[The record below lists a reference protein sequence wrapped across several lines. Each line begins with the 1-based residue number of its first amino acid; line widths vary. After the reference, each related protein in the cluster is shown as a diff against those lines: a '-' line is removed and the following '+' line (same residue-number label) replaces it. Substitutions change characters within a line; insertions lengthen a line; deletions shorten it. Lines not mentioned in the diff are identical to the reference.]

1 MDIFVSG
8 RIGELIALI
17 ILIIISAVAL
27 MKSLRGKLPTIRRLP
42 GIDALEEV
50 VGRAAE
56 TGRPVF
62 YTTGFGGG
70 TIRGASSYPTL
81 AGMDIMAH
89 AVRLCARLG
98 ADFVSTYAMPEAVP
112 IARALV
118 LESLKAEN
126 KAELWKEDLVRF
138 VSPLQWAYTM
148 GSIATISR
156 ENAGGVILIG
166 PWWGEALIFSEESHS
181 VGAMSIAGSSSFD
194 QLPYFVGVC
203 DYTLIGEEIFAA
215 GAYLSKD
222 AVTLGTIE
230 GEDWSRIL
238 VIILLILGLF
248 ATSTFTYI
256 LKM

>member
-8 RIGELIALI
+8 RIGELIVLI
-17 ILIIISAVAL
+17 ILAIISAAAL
-27 MKSLRGKLPTIRRLP
+27 IKSIRGKPPTVRRLP

-62 YTTGFGGG
+62 YTPGFGGG
-70 TIRGASSYPTL
+70 TLRGASSYPTL

-89 AVRLCARLG
+89 AVRLCAKLG
-98 ADFVSTYAMPEAVP
+98 AGFVSTYAMPEAIP

-118 LESLKAEN
+118 MESLKAEN
-126 KAELWKEDLVRF
+126 KAELWREDLVRF

-148 GSIATISR
+148 GSISAMSK

-166 PWWGEALIFSEESHS
+166 PWWGEALIFSEESNT
-181 VGAMSIAGSSSFD
+181 VGAMSIAGTASFD

-203 DYTLIGEEIFAA
+203 DYTLIGEEIYAA
-215 GAYLSKD
+215 GAYLSQD
-222 AVTLGTIE
+222 SVMLGTIE
-230 GEDWSRIL
+230 GEDWSRII

-248 ATSTFTYI
+248 TTSIFTSI